1 MVWTFACAP
10 ARSDAPVHPTG
21 AAEPQPSDDARP
33 RKRVLGRPKIDRAS
47 LTAADELTLY
57 FSEPV
62 TPTAGFDPR
71 QFRLSVGMHYT
82 DIGYSATYY
91 YDLSD
96 LDESSPPVVFERIEP
111 IDDRTLRLVLGR
123 PLAADACDVEVS
135 ESEGAS
141 DESGGIFLHYQD
153 REGSA
158 IVDAD
163 GNRLKDIAAGW
174 VLRDAEG
181 AAYYG
186 RQAHR
191 LLALGPIRCAFPHRD
206 ADVGDTGGASPLAS
220 SRASDDDTAMVL
232 GMARIE

>member
-1 MVWTFACAP
+1 MQARGRGLLTVVWTFACAP
-10 ARSDAPVHPTG
+10 APSDTLIHPSS
-21 AAEPQPSDDARP
+21 AAVPQPREDARP

-62 TPTAGFDPR
+62 TPTAGFDPE
-71 QFRLSVGMHYT
+71 QFRLSVGMHYAE
-82 DIGYSATYY
+82 IGYSATYY

-96 LDESSPPVVFERIEP
+96 LDEADSPEVAFERIET

-123 PLAADACDVEVS
+123 ALAADACDVEVS
-135 ESEGAS
+135 ESEGS
-141 DESGGIFLHYQD
+141 SHESGGIFLHYQD

-174 VLRDAEG
+174 VLRGAEE

-191 LLALGPIRCAFPHRD
+191 LLALGPIRCTFAP
-206 ADVGDTGGASPLAS
+206 ASAS
-220 SRASDDDTAMVL
+220 SVDAHAS
-232 GMARIE
+232 RSSSIPE

>member
-1 MVWTFACAP
+1 MHARGRGLLTVVWTFACAP
-10 ARSDAPVHPTG
+10 ARSEAPVDPAG
-21 AAEPQPSDDARP
+21 AAEPQRREGPSP
-33 RKRVLGRPKIDRAS
+33 KKRVLGRPKIDRAS

-96 LDESSPPVVFERIEP
+96 LSDLEESAPPVAFTRIEP
-111 IDDRTLRLVLGR
+111 LDDRTLRLVLGR
-123 PLAADACDVEVS
+123 ALAADACDVEVS

-141 DESGGIFLHYQD
+141 HESGGIFLHYQD

-174 VLRDAEG
+174 VLRGAEE

-191 LLALGPIRCAFPHRD
+191 LLALGPIRCAFAHRD
-206 ADVGDTGGASPLAS
+206 APSVDALAS
-220 SRASDDDTAMVL
+220 RSSFLRK
-232 GMARIE
+232 